1 VRRVVATVLLVGGVT
16 LGWTTGAGAASDME
30 AGWWDRNADALLPA
44 LDPPPDGA
52 LRVANDPTGPS
63 AVAAVRFALDDGE
76 ADPTLVL
83 RTADDP
89 VPADA
94 GFVACPATS
103 DWEPA
108 DGEPLDDAPSA
119 DCDGSAALGAV
130 AADGASVSFDLS
142 TFPDGPTF
150 DVVISPAPS
159 GANPVA
165 DTYAVDFAIPTAD
178 DVVARPAPA
187 APGGGSG
194 AGAGTASPGAA
205 AGPTASP
212 GGSSPTYSPPAMPTG
227 GGFTSPGTPAVEVP
241 APAAATGGPAGS
253 GGTAAPVTGVSPVAS
268 PPIDVTDASNPRWVG
283 LVVALAAIGLGG
295 HLWRTD
301 RERAALTA
309 GPVLG
314 GLGRFVRERT
324 GPAPDVT

>member
-1 VRRVVATVLLVGGVT
+1 MRRILAAVLVLAGSV
-16 LGWTTGAGAASDME
+16 LGWTASADAATVVDV
-30 AGWWDRNADALLPA
+30 GWWDRNADALLPA

-63 AVAAVRFALDDGE
+63 AVAAVRFELEDGE

-83 RTADDP
+83 RPADDP

-108 DGEPLDDAPSA
+108 EGGPLADAPTA
-119 DCDGSAALGAV
+119 DCEISAALGAV
-130 AADGASVSFDLS
+130 AADGTSVSFDLS
-142 TFPDGPTF
+142 TFPDAPVF

-159 GANPVA
+159 GTNPVA
-165 DTYAVDFAIPTAD
+165 DTYAVDFESPTGT
-178 DVVARPAPA
+178 DVVAAGPAPAPGGGGGGTAGGAPAPA
-187 APGGGSG
+187 APATGSSSG
-194 AGAGTASPGAA
+194 SSSGFTPPASP
-205 AGPTASP
+205 S
-212 GGSSPTYSPPAMPTG
+212 G
-227 GGFTSPGTPAVEVP
+227 GGFTSPGTPSVTVP
-241 APAAATGGPAGS
+241 SPTAGPGGATGG
-253 GGTAAPVTGVSPVAS
+253 GTSAPVVDASPVAS
-268 PPIDVTDASNPRWVG
+268 PPLDVADDPNARWVG
-283 LVVALAAIGLGG
+283 LVIAAAAIAVGV

-301 RERAALTA
+301 RERAAMTA

-324 GPAPDVT
+324 APAPDVT